1 MPLDGDGVDAC
12 REGRRD
18 LAAAMDGH
26 ATSRVEEDDDEE
38 AELAGL
44 TRGLKNAQKRGF
56 LVGSQEQGETS
67 SREQIEAQDAIDEF
81 WRRVAATQ
89 VDGAGDELRAWHSWR
104 DAGGSRAEVRIKLK
118 AD

>member
-1 MPLDGDGVDAC
+1 MSPYLTAPLPDAMREPPDPLRHSQDMNLDLDDG
-12 REGRRD
+12 
-18 LAAAMDGH
+18 
-26 ATSRVEEDDDEE
+26 EE

-44 TRGLKNAQKRGF
+44 TRSLKNAQKRGF

-89 VDGAGDELRAWHSWR
+89 VDGAGDELRAWHAWR
-104 DAGGSRAEVRIKLK
+104 DAGGRREEVRIKLK